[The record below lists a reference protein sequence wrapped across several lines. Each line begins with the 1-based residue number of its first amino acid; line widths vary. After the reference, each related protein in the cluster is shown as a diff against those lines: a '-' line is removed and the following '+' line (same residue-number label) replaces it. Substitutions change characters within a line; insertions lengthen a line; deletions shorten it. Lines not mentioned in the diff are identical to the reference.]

1 MSEKNTNK
9 KIVYP
14 SFEKHL
20 SKELKDVELKK
31 YFDEYGKQLEISYK
45 ILQLRKKQKLSQKD
59 LAKKLKT
66 TQSAIARMEAG
77 EQNFTIETLQKIA
90 SAFNHNLKIDFV
102 E

>member
-1 MSEKNTNK
+1 MNNKNK
-9 KIVYP
+9 KKKTIYP
-14 SFEKHL
+14 SFDKHL
-20 SKELKDVELKK
+20 ARELKDPELKK

-77 EQNFTIETLQKIA
+77 EQNLTIETLQKVA
-90 SAFNHNLKIDFV
+90 SAFDYNLKVDFV
-102 E
+102 R